1 MIKEKKITEK
11 ALHDPKAYIQKA
23 AKQNIQREL
32 KTPRQES
39 GSGTASPD
47 PCASRKTTKREIL

>member
-23 AKQNIQREL
+23 AKQNTQREL
-32 KTPRQES
+32 KTPR
-39 GSGTASPD
+39 
-47 PCASRKTTKREIL
+47 